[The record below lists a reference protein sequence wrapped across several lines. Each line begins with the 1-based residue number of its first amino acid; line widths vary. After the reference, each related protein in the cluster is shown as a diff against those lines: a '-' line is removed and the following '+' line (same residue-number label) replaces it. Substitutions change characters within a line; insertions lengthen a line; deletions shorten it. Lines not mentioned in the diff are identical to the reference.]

1 MENMNYLT
9 CFQECSANLTLKMCG
24 CIYDDYPYLYEFP
37 GSVHCVNS
45 LWKKERICCKGFA
58 YYSQQRGYDLPT
70 PSKISG
76 IRAVQLHWWISWNMA
91 WYLTGKHIGYNH

>member
-76 IRAVQLHWWISWNMA
+76 AIIKYHTAIS
-91 WYLTGKHIGYNH
+91 TGCGYY

>member
-1 MENMNYLT
+1 MQSY
-9 CFQECSANLTLKMCG
+9 
-24 CIYDDYPYLYEFP
+24 
-37 GSVHCVNS
+37 
-45 LWKKERICCKGFA
+45 KEQKIIIIRMHLFTSWRICCKGFA